1 GAAVTS
7 VALAV
12 ALGAAGCVADA
23 PAEAPVLP
31 TASFAP
37 EPGPGTPPVAFAWTD
52 LRGRPLST
60 ASMRGRVTVLAFIA
74 TYDVA
79 SQAQARFLT
88 ALSRRHVPRLNVAL
102 VILEQPSNQ
111 PLVEAFVDSLG
122 IEYPVAFADAATLAG
137 EGPFEGLHHVPS

>member
-1 GAAVTS
+1 GGGAAAPVARRVREPLRRRRRRRRHRGLTSAGGAARMTCGAGDVRGGAMRDGVRRARAARGATVTS
-7 VALAV
+7 VGLAV

-79 SQAQARFLT
+79 SQ
-88 ALSRRHVPRLNVAL
+88 
-102 VILEQPSNQ
+102 
-111 PLVEAFVDSLG
+111 
-122 IEYPVAFADAATLAG
+122 
-137 EGPFEGLHHVPS
+137 